1 MVKSVE
7 NKPVEVSKSQIA
19 ATAKK
24 AMLRIVFWVLFLG
37 ILYGL
42 WLNPQIITNMV
53 KFISMQTATEESQ
66 EENTVREDEF
76 YRRMNVLQ
84 NQINQLQNQISSLPE
99 GSSATV
105 DLSRFDSKLEA
116 IEKQNLNVID
126 SKADVAT
133 VLGIITR
140 LDKIEERL
148 DTLAKI
154 SDDGAL
160 VLTATMMVKES
171 SEKYQGEV
179 PHNREA
185 LENLAGVGRK
195 TANVVLNVWFNEP
208 TLAVD
213 THVMRISHRLNMSD
227 GKNPLEVEKDLLK
240 VLPDN
245 YKKNANHWLVLF
257 GRYICK
263 AQKPDCPN
271 CPVSSFCHSADKRI

>member
-1 MVKSVE
+1 MIRPQAEILEIMDIFNQKDPNPRCELNYSNAYTLLVAV
-7 NKPVEVSKSQIA
+7 
-19 ATAKK
+19 
-24 AMLRIVFWVLFLG
+24 VLSAQSTDKG
-37 ILYGL
+37 V
-42 WLNPQIITNMV
+42 NR
-53 KFISMQTATEESQ
+53 ATEEL
-66 EENTVREDEF
+66 F
-76 YRRMNVLQ
+76 K
-84 NQINQLQNQISSLPE
+84 I
-99 GSSATV
+99 
-105 DLSRFDSKLEA
+105 
-116 IEKQNLNVID
+116 
-126 SKADVAT
+126 ADTPQKMAA
-133 VLGIITR
+133 LG
-140 LDKIEERL
+140 LDKLKHYIKTIGL
-148 DTLAKI
+148 YNNKAKNI
-154 SDDGAL
+154 IAL
-160 VLTATMMVKES
+160 SKELT
-171 SEKYQGEV
+171 EKYQGEV

-271 CPVSSFCHSADKRI
+271 CPVSTFCHSADKRI

>member
-1 MVKSVE
+1 MIRPQAEILEIMDIFNQKDPNPRCELNYSNAYTLLVAV
-7 NKPVEVSKSQIA
+7 
-19 ATAKK
+19 
-24 AMLRIVFWVLFLG
+24 VLSAQSTDKG
-37 ILYGL
+37 V
-42 WLNPQIITNMV
+42 NR
-53 KFISMQTATEESQ
+53 ATEEL
-66 EENTVREDEF
+66 F
-76 YRRMNVLQ
+76 K
-84 NQINQLQNQISSLPE
+84 I
-99 GSSATV
+99 
-105 DLSRFDSKLEA
+105 
-116 IEKQNLNVID
+116 
-126 SKADVAT
+126 ADTPQKMAA
-133 VLGIITR
+133 LG
-140 LDKIEERL
+140 LDKLKHYIKTIGL
-148 DTLAKI
+148 YNNKAKNI
-154 SDDGAL
+154 IAL
-160 VLTATMMVKES
+160 SKELT
-171 SEKYQGEV
+171 EKYQGEV

-213 THVMRISHRLNMSD
+213 THVMRISQRLNMSD

>member
-1 MVKSVE
+1 MIRPQAEILEIMDIFNQKDPNPRCELNYSNAYTLLVAV
-7 NKPVEVSKSQIA
+7 
-19 ATAKK
+19 
-24 AMLRIVFWVLFLG
+24 VLSAQSTDKG
-37 ILYGL
+37 V
-42 WLNPQIITNMV
+42 NR
-53 KFISMQTATEESQ
+53 ATEEL
-66 EENTVREDEF
+66 F
-76 YRRMNVLQ
+76 K
-84 NQINQLQNQISSLPE
+84 I
-99 GSSATV
+99 
-105 DLSRFDSKLEA
+105 
-116 IEKQNLNVID
+116 
-126 SKADVAT
+126 ADTPQKMAA
-133 VLGIITR
+133 LG
-140 LDKIEERL
+140 LDKLKHYIKTIGL
-148 DTLAKI
+148 YNNKAKNI
-154 SDDGAL
+154 IAL
-160 VLTATMMVKES
+160 SKELT
-171 SEKYQGEV
+171 EKYQGEV

-195 TANVVLNVWFNEP
+195 TANVVLSVWFNEP

>member
-1 MVKSVE
+1 MIRPQAEILEIMDIFNQKDPNPRCDLNYSNAYTLLVAV
-7 NKPVEVSKSQIA
+7 
-19 ATAKK
+19 
-24 AMLRIVFWVLFLG
+24 VLSAQSTDKG
-37 ILYGL
+37 V
-42 WLNPQIITNMV
+42 NR
-53 KFISMQTATEESQ
+53 ATEEL
-66 EENTVREDEF
+66 F
-76 YRRMNVLQ
+76 K
-84 NQINQLQNQISSLPE
+84 I
-99 GSSATV
+99 
-105 DLSRFDSKLEA
+105 
-116 IEKQNLNVID
+116 
-126 SKADVAT
+126 ADTPQKMVA
-133 VLGIITR
+133 LG
-140 LDKIEERL
+140 LDKLKQYIKTIGL
-148 DTLAKI
+148 YNNKAKNI
-154 SDDGAL
+154 IAL
-160 VLTATMMVKES
+160 SKELT
-171 SEKYQGEV
+171 EKYQGEV

-227 GKNPLEVEKDLLK
+227 GKNPVEVEKDLLK